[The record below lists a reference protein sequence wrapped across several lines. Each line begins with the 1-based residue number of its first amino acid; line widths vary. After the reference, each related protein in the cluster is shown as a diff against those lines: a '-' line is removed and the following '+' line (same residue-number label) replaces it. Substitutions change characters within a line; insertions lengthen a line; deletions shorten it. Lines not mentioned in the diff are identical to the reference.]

1 MITLKEAFIKANE
14 RQIKYLDAIQNKPK
28 HNIFRIASS
37 LRADHV
43 SKFLYYYFEE
53 NNIVKAKQSI
63 YSGQK
68 LLEFMNKLDNNKYFP
83 IQLNKLFFLCS
94 DSEEVTN
101 NFKNF
106 DIESISNLDYRLEA
120 GHTLGFVVQQILKC
134 DNEKALYYLN
144 IYEDNYKNHSLKEYD
159 VEILKA
165 IIDKDKDR
173 IQELLKVYLLPKNHD
188 KSPEKGMLSHG
199 LLSYE
204 ATVFAKIA
212 WIKGIEVKIDHPLL
226 PMELLPIKPN
236 ENYLIEYDFLKPDYK
251 PKEITNPQP
260 EEKLG
265 FFKRIFKKTNH
276 NNV

>member
-173 IQELLKVYLLPKNHD
+173 IQ
-188 KSPEKGMLSHG
+188 
-199 LLSYE
+199 
-204 ATVFAKIA
+204 
-212 WIKGIEVKIDHPLL
+212 
-226 PMELLPIKPN
+226 
-236 ENYLIEYDFLKPDYK
+236 
-251 PKEITNPQP
+251 
-260 EEKLG
+260 
-265 FFKRIFKKTNH
+265 
-276 NNV
+276 